1 MRHAWSAPPHRA
13 PASTHWFWQ
22 PFTHVL
28 RLLEPPVLLVHFVF
42 FARQLAAHV
51 TPLPGAK
58 QLANAVSYSAS
69 HSRALAETRQIFL
82 SAVACL
88 MHAPVLGLNAGTRVV
103 VVVDDAT
110 VVVVL
115 GRVGAVLVVVVVM
128 GLGAVVVVVGRLGL
142 VVVVVL
148 GRLGLVVVVVVG
160 RLGLVVVVVVELLG
174 GSPSVVVVVLDSP
187 RVVVVDVGRGRVVVV
202 VVVVGRGRVVVVV
215 RWGVVHATT
224 HASYFARATSR
235 HAWSRPTHWP
245 PSAIHWF

>member
-1 MRHAWSAPPHRA
+1 
-13 PASTHWFWQ
+13 

-88 MHAPVLGLNAGTRVV
+88 MHAPVLGLIAGT
-103 VVVDDAT
+103 
-110 VVVVL
+110 
-115 GRVGAVLVVVVVM
+115 G
-128 GLGAVVVVVGRLGL
+128 
-142 VVVVVL
+142 
-148 GRLGLVVVVVVG
+148 
-160 RLGLVVVVVVELLG
+160 
-174 GSPSVVVVVLDSP
+174 
-187 RVVVVDVGRGRVVVV
+187 V
-202 VVVVGRGRVVVVV
+202 VVVVGRGGVVVVV

>member
-142 VVVVVL
+142 VVVVV
-148 GRLGLVVVVVVG
+148 VG

-174 GSPSVVVVVLDSP
+174 GSPSVVVVVLGSP
-187 RVVVVDVGRGRVVVV
+187 SVVVVDVGRGRVVVV

>member
-142 VVVVVL
+142 VVVVV
-148 GRLGLVVVVVVG
+148 
-160 RLGLVVVVVVELLG
+160 VELLG
-174 GSPSVVVVVLDSP
+174 GSPSVVVVVLGSP
-187 RVVVVDVGRGRVVVV
+187 SVVVVDVGRGRVVVV

>member
-1 MRHAWSAPPHRA
+1 MVAENRCSTLRRARSSGVLPSSCSASRNSGSRSRKNRALMGSLTTKIASPAVSCRLTTRPLLSFKCSDGIRHEEAPCARGHNAVAMHRSRELQGGFIA
-13 PASTHWFWQ
+13 DAIAGYPAG
-22 PFTHVL
+22 P
-28 RLLEPPVLLVHFVF
+28 
-42 FARQLAAHV
+42 ADV
-51 TPLPGAK
+51 TPWPGAK

-128 GLGAVVVVVGRLGL
+128 GLGAVVAVVGRLGL

-148 GRLGLVVVVVVG
+148 GRLGL
-160 RLGLVVVVVVELLG
+160 
-174 GSPSVVVVVLDSP
+174 
-187 RVVVVDVGRGRVVVV
+187 
-202 VVVVGRGRVVVVV
+202 
-215 RWGVVHATT
+215 
-224 HASYFARATSR
+224 
-235 HAWSRPTHWP
+235 
-245 PSAIHWF
+245 